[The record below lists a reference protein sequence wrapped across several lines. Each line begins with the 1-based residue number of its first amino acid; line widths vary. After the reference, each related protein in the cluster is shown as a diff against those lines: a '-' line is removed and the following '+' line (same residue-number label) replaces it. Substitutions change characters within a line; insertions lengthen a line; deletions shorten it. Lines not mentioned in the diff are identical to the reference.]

1 MHKVTNNHVSGSCW
15 LFLVI
20 IDDFRRQ
27 LVIFGDK
34 GRFLV
39 FICNFVTKW
48 RYILCYLLLFVACSD
63 ILLTFL
69 YDLSLNE
76 CKYWTRISIK
86 GVISIFQRKKPSK
99 WWPNVVMAKD
109 VSHTFNATSVNLMA
123 RTVFFLWNSSSP
135 SWATMGRILTILPT
149 VWWVKMAI
157 KVKNGK
163 IWP

>member
-1 MHKVTNNHVSGSCW
+1 MLADCW

-48 RYILCYLLLFVACSD
+48 RYILCYLLLFVACSE

-123 RTVFFLWNSSSP
+123 RTDFFCGSLLHPRGQLWAESWRSFPPFDGWKWP
-135 SWATMGRILTILPT
+135 S
-149 VWWVKMAI
+149 K
-157 KVKNGK
+157 
-163 IWP
+163 